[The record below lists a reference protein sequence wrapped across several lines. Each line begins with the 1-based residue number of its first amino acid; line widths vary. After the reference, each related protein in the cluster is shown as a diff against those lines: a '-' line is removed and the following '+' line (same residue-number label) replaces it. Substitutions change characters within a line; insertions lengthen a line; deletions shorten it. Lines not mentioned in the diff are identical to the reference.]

1 VSHSLLLLHPLVL
14 KNFYTNSP
22 YLSID
27 WSAMADSILTS
38 NVKNDPKLNNDHEN
52 VVEKLEASVLESPKC
67 KRDFYSSLS
76 DSDSLCADG
85 ETVSKK
91 ASYG

>member
-1 VSHSLLLLHPLVL
+1 MLLKTSESLYFPTD
-14 KNFYTNSP
+14 YP
-22 YLSID
+22 
-27 WSAMADSILTS
+27 AMADSVLIPNMKS
-38 NVKNDPKLNNDHEN
+38 DSKSNNDHEN

-67 KRDFYSSLS
+67 KRDFHSSLS
-76 DSDSLCADG
+76 DSDSACTEG